1 MENVSLSDPALS
13 SIASVKQFSMSL
25 LETAA
30 AFQAA
35 LHRLSATDTA
45 FADSG
50 FAVLTEICGIKARAF
65 VLQNDPAN
73 HALSGLGFS
82 QSDLLALF
90 DDVIEQSAH
99 PAMPLSILR
108 SIVVSVATFS
118 VSLGEGRE
126 AVVDFLYTT
135 LIREISALK
144 S

>member
-13 SIASVKQFSMSL
+13 SIANVKQFSMSL

-50 FAVLTEICGIKARAF
+50 FAVLTEIYGIKARAF

-73 HALSGLGFS
+73 HALSGLDFP

-90 DDVIEQSAH
+90 DDVTEKITH
-99 PAMPLSILR
+99 PAMSLSLLR

-126 AVVDFLYTT
+126 AVVDFLYS
-135 LIREISALK
+135 ILK
-144 S
+144 RDILAIEN